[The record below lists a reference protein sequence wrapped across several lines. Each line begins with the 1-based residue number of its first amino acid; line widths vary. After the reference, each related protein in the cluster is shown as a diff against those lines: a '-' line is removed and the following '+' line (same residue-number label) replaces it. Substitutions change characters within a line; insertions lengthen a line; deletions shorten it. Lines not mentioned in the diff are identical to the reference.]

1 MSNAT
6 FETFLVS
13 GLLILIVAIGYLA
26 WSAWRWVDRER
37 DMEKRSL
44 DGIRHEMRLN
54 LKRLLDELRGVADG
68 SLRSDIDIIPVVHP
82 QLDALLSR
90 PNEADRRGLTII
102 RGNYNELS
110 AHKQTLRAS
119 LAMAIFVTAPEYNAS
134 QVLIV

>member
-1 MSNAT
+1 MLNAT

-44 DGIRHEMRLN
+44 DGVRHEMRLN

-68 SLRSDIDIIPVVHP
+68 SLSSDIDIIPVVHP
-82 QLDALLSR
+82 QLDALLRLPSEIGR
-90 PNEADRRGLTII
+90 
-102 RGNYNELS
+102 
-110 AHKQTLRAS
+110 AH
-119 LAMAIFVTAPEYNAS
+119 V
-134 QVLIV
+134 